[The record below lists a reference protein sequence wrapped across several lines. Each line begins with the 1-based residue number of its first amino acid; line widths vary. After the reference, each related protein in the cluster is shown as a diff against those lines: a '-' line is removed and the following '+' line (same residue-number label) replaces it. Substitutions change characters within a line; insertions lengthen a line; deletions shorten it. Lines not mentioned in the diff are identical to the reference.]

1 MKLLISEILQK
12 VNNAKTKAE
21 KSQLLLQYNSQ
32 TLRSLFI
39 WNYDETVV
47 SMLPE
52 GEVPYKKNDCPKGTN
67 HTYLEVEGKKL
78 YYFVK
83 GGSNISQMKREE
95 VFIGLLETLHED
107 EAELLCLVKDKKL
120 QKKYSRISKALIE
133 ETFPQI
139 KWGGRS

>member
-1 MKLLISEILQK
+1 MKLLITEILQK

-39 WNYDETVV
+39 WNYDESVI

-52 GEVPYKKNDCPKGTN
+52 GEVPYKKNDSPKGTT
-67 HTYLEVEGKKL
+67 HTYLEKEGSKL
-78 YYFVK
+78 FYFVK
-83 GGSNISQMKREE
+83 GGSSISQIKREE
-95 VFIGLLETLHED
+95 IFIGLLETLHEE

-120 QKKYSRISKALIE
+120 QKKYSRISKALIQ

-139 KWGGRS
+139 QWGGRS